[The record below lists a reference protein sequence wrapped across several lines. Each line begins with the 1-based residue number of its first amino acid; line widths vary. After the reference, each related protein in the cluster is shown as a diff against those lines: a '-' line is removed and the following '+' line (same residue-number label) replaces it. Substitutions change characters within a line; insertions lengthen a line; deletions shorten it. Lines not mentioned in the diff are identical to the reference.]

1 MEIPRLLT
9 GCGPCAV
16 ARERPVVHFKVV
28 CFLFFIVTRSAC
40 GTERM
45 CCMQNLT
52 AATRELFR
60 RSPDEVMESMDVLY
74 QRCQADRERS
84 SEHWHAPV
92 EIVPKATEGRLE
104 LEVGSNGLQRLND
117 WSFSQLCKLASVSKD
132 TLNRLSP
139 ETAARA
145 LEETL
150 PRGDKPLQLLRF
162 GENIRS
168 IHGASYTR
176 LHNVDLLNVVKEF
189 ATDFQPPQ
197 KSKFGGGTGLYCGE
211 QDMFVFLID
220 PLGWAEI
227 EGEAFAPGF
236 FLWNS
241 EVGRRSVG
249 IQTFWFQKVC
259 ANHIVWDAVEVVD
272 FSRKH
277 TANVHE
283 CLSEIRRH
291 IHRLTEKRDERRDGF
306 AKVMGK
312 AFKLQLGDKA
322 DDVAKVL
329 AKHGIPRD
337 LGKRALDLAQQAGQF
352 TVFAVVDAL
361 TRIAGEYKYVGDRVE
376 IDQKASSLLALAAE
390 GV

>member
-1 MEIPRLLT
+1 
-9 GCGPCAV
+9 
-16 ARERPVVHFKVV
+16 
-28 CFLFFIVTRSAC
+28 
-40 GTERM
+40 
-45 CCMQNLT
+45 MQNLT

-60 RSPDEVMESMDVLY
+60 RSPDEICESLDALY
-74 QRCQADRERS
+74 QRCLADREQS
-84 SEHWHAPV
+84 SDHWHSPK
-92 EIVPKATEGRLE
+92 EILPKAVDGRLD
-104 LEVGSNGLQRLND
+104 LEIGSSGLLRLND
-117 WSFSQLCKLASVSKD
+117 WSFSQLCKLANVSKD

-139 ETAARA
+139 QTAARA

-150 PRGDKPLQLLRF
+150 PVGEKPLQLLRS
-162 GENIRS
+162 GPMVRS

-176 LHNVDLLNVVKEF
+176 LHNIDLLNVVKEF

-227 EGEAFAPGF
+227 EGEPFAPGF

-291 IHRLTEKRDERRDGF
+291 IERLTEKRDERRDGF
-306 AKVMGK
+306 ARTMAN
-312 AFKLQLGDKA
+312 AFRLKLGDKA
-322 DDVAKVL
+322 DDVAKL
-329 AKHGIPRD
+329 LTKHGIPRD
-337 LGKRALDLAQQAGQF
+337 LGNKALRLAEEAGQF
-352 TVFAVVDAL
+352 TVFTVVDAL
-361 TRIAGEYKYVGDRVE
+361 TRIAGEYQFAGDRVE
-376 IDQKASSLLALAAE
+376 IDAKAGSLMALAAQ

>member
-1 MEIPRLLT
+1 
-9 GCGPCAV
+9 
-16 ARERPVVHFKVV
+16 
-28 CFLFFIVTRSAC
+28 
-40 GTERM
+40 
-45 CCMQNLT
+45 MQNLT
-52 AATRELFR
+52 AASRELFR
-60 RSPDEVMESMDVLY
+60 RSPDEVIESLDVLY

-92 EIVPKATEGRLE
+92 EIVPKAVEGRLE
-104 LEVGSNGLQRLND
+104 LEVGSSGRHRLND

-150 PRGDKPLQLLRF
+150 PGGDKPLQILRF
-162 GENIRS
+162 GQNIRS

-176 LHNVDLLNVVKEF
+176 LHNADLLNVVKEF

-197 KSKFGGGTGLYCGE
+197 KSKFGGGTGLYLGE

-291 IHRLTEKRDERRDGF
+291 IEQLTEKRDQRRDGF
-306 AKVMGK
+306 AKVMAK

-322 DDVAKVL
+322 EDVAKVL
-329 AKHGIPRD
+329 SRHGIPRD
-337 LGKRALDLAQQAGQF
+337 MAKHALQLAEQAGQF
-352 TVFAVVDAL
+352 TVFTLVDAL
-361 TRIAGEYKYVGDRVE
+361 TRIAGEYQFVGDRVE
-376 IDQKASSLLALAAE
+376 IDQKASGLLALAAE